1 MYSQRD
7 KPSSLNT
14 ITQNYVNSLREI
26 QITDIASPYPATAK
40 TFSSAPSMV
49 YMFIYVYINILRGK
63 KDATTFSRQ
72 ACFVNRFTLQGFNE
86 RIFM

>member
-40 TFSSAPSMV
+40 TFSFAPSMV
-49 YMFIYVYINILRGK
+49 CDNVLGTGLLIAAEGDGLRRIL
-63 KDATTFSRQ
+63 
-72 ACFVNRFTLQGFNE
+72 VV
-86 RIFM
+86 